1 MKKFTL
7 KHEINCS
14 VEHFWKVFF
23 DKEFNT
29 TLYLNELRFPQF
41 QITEQTTESDGS
53 VRRRV
58 RGTPK
63 MNVPKA
69 VAKLL
74 GDGFSYEEEGNF
86 DPDKELWSWKLFPN
100 SLKGKLN
107 THGTVRIER
116 IDDNKVR
123 RIADIQCEAKVFG
136 VGGLIESSTEKQMRE
151 GWDDSAR
158 YMNRWVKEHP
168 AG

>member
-7 KHEINCS
+7 RHEINCS

-29 TLYLNELRFPQF
+29 SLYLNELRFPQF
-41 QITEQTTESDGS
+41 EITEQIEKDGK
-53 VRRRV
+53 VTRRV

-74 GDGFSYEEEGNF
+74 GDGFSYDEEGNF
-86 DPDKELWSWKLFPN
+86 DPDKGLWTWKLLPN

-107 THGTVRIER
+107 TSGSVRVER
-116 IDDNKVR
+116 ISDDKCCRVAA
-123 RIADIQCEAKVFG
+123 IECEAKVFG
-136 VGGLIESSTEKQMRE
+136 VGGLIALAVTL
-151 GWDDSAR
+151 GLSAVWR
-158 YMNRWVKEHP
+158 TD
-168 AG
+168 AATDGT